1 MFKRNLLLKREK
13 TLTEEKKKA
22 WWRWGFYRWLVLI
35 LIIASVFFSSRF
47 APIQPHFQ
55 VPAENLSE
63 HALFTIPLLNA
74 PVYLSNTFVGI
85 IIADLIVFLLAFAV
99 LVSTRSKSMLPRGIS
114 GALEGLVEALYN
126 LTATNAGKW
135 TKTIFPFFAT
145 IMLLVFVVNSM
156 ELIPGVDSV
165 GIYDAHH
172 LEDAA
177 ACDIKTVGHFLG
189 KEVITVSGEGE
200 CAKAVVPFVRVVS
213 TDLNFTIALALVS
226 VISTQVIGV
235 RALGLSYF
243 TKYFNTR
250 TLFNKPFLG
259 AIDFFVGII
268 ELISE
273 FIKILSFSFRLFG
286 NVLVGTILLFV
297 FGTLLPV
304 FVPAG
309 ILIFNFLVGVI
320 QAFVFGL
327 LTMIFMSL
335 ATVSHHPEEAGEHH

>member
-1 MFKRNLLLKREK
+1 
-13 TLTEEKKKA
+13 LTEEKKKSG
-22 WWRWGFYRWLVLI
+22 WRWGFNRWLVLA
-35 LIIASVFFSSRF
+35 LIIAGAIFAGQF
-47 APIQPHFQ
+47 APVQPHFQ
-55 VPAENLSE
+55 VAAETLSPE
-63 HALFTIPLLNA
+63 PLFTIPFLNA
-74 PVYLSNTFVGI
+74 PVYLYNTLVATILLDI
-85 IIADLIVFLLAFAV
+85 IIFIIAIVVYLSSRSGSLIPKGL
-99 LVSTRSKSMLPRGIS
+99 RGAI
-114 GALEGLVEALYN
+114 EGLVEALYS

-145 IMLLVFVVNSM
+145 MLLVVLVANTM
-156 ELIPGVDSV
+156 ELIPGVDSI
-165 GIYDAHH
+165 GLFDEHHIENPEACTFDTIAH
-172 LEDAA
+172 
-177 ACDIKTVGHFLG
+177 LG
-189 KEVITVSGEGE
+189 ETPVVAVSGEPE
-200 CAKAVVPFVRVVS
+200 CAAGVVPFVRVVS

-226 VISTQVIGV
+226 VVSTQVIGV
-235 RALGLSYF
+235 RALGLNYF
-243 TKYFNTR
+243 TKFFNTR

-268 ELISE
+268 ELVSE

-297 FGTLLPV
+297 FGTMLPV

-335 ATVSHHPEEAGEHH
+335 ATVSHHPEDAGEHH